1 MFYTKKKLIILIII
15 SIIFFILTYI
25 DVRSENIN
33 KITGFAKV
41 VDGDTIKINSKK
53 IRLYGIDA
61 PEKKQK
67 CKKTY
72 LTISFMSFTKDYMCG
87 EVSTQKLIKKINKQ
101 KLNCNILDVDRYK
114 RLIGEC
120 FKRNINLNSW
130 MVSNGYAVAY
140 RKYSKKYVSDEIN
153 AKNNKTP
160 ISIEKSE
167 IKIKLLCYP
176 RILGYVFNPLSIFF
190 VYDENDYLISILYEV
205 KNTFGEQHTYVFKTS
220 SYNSNVENNCEKKF
234 YVSPFM
240 DLSSKYF
247 FKILDPNKKLSI
259 IINQIDNQGKLL
271 YASQNGIK

>member
-1 MFYTKKKLIILIII
+1 MFYTKKKLVILIII
-15 SIIFFILTYI
+15 SSIFFILTYN

-33 KITGFAKV
+33 KISGFAKV

-101 KLNCNILDVDRYK
+101 KLNCNIIDVDRYK

-140 RKYSKKYVSDEIN
+140 RKYSKKYVSNEIN
-153 AKNNKTP
+153 AKNNK
-160 ISIEKSE
+160 
-167 IKIKLLCYP
+167 
-176 RILGYVFNPLSIFF
+176 LGIW
-190 VYDENDYLISILYEV
+190 
-205 KNTFGEQHTYVFKTS
+205 
-220 SYNSNVENNCEKKF
+220 
-234 YVSPFM
+234 
-240 DLSSKYF
+240 
-247 FKILDPNKKLSI
+247 
-259 IINQIDNQGKLL
+259 QGKFEMPWD
-271 YASQNGIK
+271 YRRQN

>member
-15 SIIFFILTYI
+15 SSIFFILTYN

-33 KITGFAKV
+33 KISGFAKV

-153 AKNNKTP
+153 AKNNK
-160 ISIEKSE
+160 
-167 IKIKLLCYP
+167 
-176 RILGYVFNPLSIFF
+176 LGLW
-190 VYDENDYLISILYEV
+190 
-205 KNTFGEQHTYVFKTS
+205 
-220 SYNSNVENNCEKKF
+220 
-234 YVSPFM
+234 
-240 DLSSKYF
+240 
-247 FKILDPNKKLSI
+247 
-259 IINQIDNQGKLL
+259 QGKFEMPWD
-271 YASQNGIK
+271 YRRKN

>member
-1 MFYTKKKLIILIII
+1 MFFTKKKLIILIII
-15 SIIFFILTYI
+15 SSIFFILTYN

-33 KITGFAKV
+33 KISGFAKI

-153 AKNNKTP
+153 AKN
-160 ISIEKSE
+160 
-167 IKIKLLCYP
+167 
-176 RILGYVFNPLSIFF
+176 
-190 VYDENDYLISILYEV
+190 
-205 KNTFGEQHTYVFKTS
+205 
-220 SYNSNVENNCEKKF
+220 
-234 YVSPFM
+234 
-240 DLSSKYF
+240 
-247 FKILDPNKKLSI
+247 KKLGI
-259 IINQIDNQGKLL
+259 WQGKFEMPWD
-271 YASQNGIK
+271 YRRKN

>member
-15 SIIFFILTYI
+15 SSIFFILTYN

-33 KITGFAKV
+33 KISGFAKV

-87 EVSTQKLIKKINKQ
+87 EVSTEKLIKKINKQ

-140 RKYSKKYVSDEIN
+140 TKYSKKYVSDEIN
-153 AKNNKTP
+153 AKNNK
-160 ISIEKSE
+160 
-167 IKIKLLCYP
+167 
-176 RILGYVFNPLSIFF
+176 LGIW
-190 VYDENDYLISILYEV
+190 
-205 KNTFGEQHTYVFKTS
+205 
-220 SYNSNVENNCEKKF
+220 
-234 YVSPFM
+234 
-240 DLSSKYF
+240 
-247 FKILDPNKKLSI
+247 
-259 IINQIDNQGKLL
+259 QGKFEMPW
-271 YASQNGIK
+271 YYRRKN

>member
-15 SIIFFILTYI
+15 SSIFFILTYN

-33 KITGFAKV
+33 KISGFAKI

-87 EVSTQKLIKKINKQ
+87 EVSTQKLIKKINNQ
-101 KLNCNILDVDRYK
+101 KLNCNIIDVDRYK

-153 AKNNKTP
+153 AKNNK
-160 ISIEKSE
+160 
-167 IKIKLLCYP
+167 
-176 RILGYVFNPLSIFF
+176 LGIW
-190 VYDENDYLISILYEV
+190 
-205 KNTFGEQHTYVFKTS
+205 
-220 SYNSNVENNCEKKF
+220 
-234 YVSPFM
+234 
-240 DLSSKYF
+240 
-247 FKILDPNKKLSI
+247 
-259 IINQIDNQGKLL
+259 QGKFEMPWV
-271 YASQNGIK
+271 YRRKD

>member
-15 SIIFFILTYI
+15 SSIFFILTYN

-33 KITGFAKV
+33 KISGFAQV

-153 AKNNKTP
+153 AKNNK
-160 ISIEKSE
+160 
-167 IKIKLLCYP
+167 
-176 RILGYVFNPLSIFF
+176 
-190 VYDENDYLISILYEV
+190 
-205 KNTFGEQHTYVFKTS
+205 FG
-220 SYNSNVENNCEKKF
+220 
-234 YVSPFM
+234 
-240 DLSSKYF
+240 
-247 FKILDPNKKLSI
+247 IW
-259 IINQIDNQGKLL
+259 QGKFEMPWD
-271 YASQNGIK
+271 YRRKD

>member
-15 SIIFFILTYI
+15 SSIFFILTYN

-33 KITGFAKV
+33 KISGFAKV

-87 EVSTQKLIKKINKQ
+87 ELSTQKLIKKINKQ

-130 MVSNGYAVAY
+130 MVSNGYAVAF

-153 AKNNKTP
+153 AKN
-160 ISIEKSE
+160 
-167 IKIKLLCYP
+167 
-176 RILGYVFNPLSIFF
+176 
-190 VYDENDYLISILYEV
+190 
-205 KNTFGEQHTYVFKTS
+205 
-220 SYNSNVENNCEKKF
+220 
-234 YVSPFM
+234 
-240 DLSSKYF
+240 
-247 FKILDPNKKLSI
+247 KKLGI
-259 IINQIDNQGKLL
+259 WQGKFEMPWD
-271 YASQNGIK
+271 YRRKN

>member
-15 SIIFFILTYI
+15 SSIFFILTYN

-33 KITGFAKV
+33 KISGFAKV

-153 AKNNKTP
+153 AKN
-160 ISIEKSE
+160 
-167 IKIKLLCYP
+167 
-176 RILGYVFNPLSIFF
+176 
-190 VYDENDYLISILYEV
+190 
-205 KNTFGEQHTYVFKTS
+205 
-220 SYNSNVENNCEKKF
+220 
-234 YVSPFM
+234 
-240 DLSSKYF
+240 
-247 FKILDPNKKLSI
+247 KKLGI
-259 IINQIDNQGKLL
+259 WQGEFEMPWDYRRK
-271 YASQNGIK
+271 N

>member
-87 EVSTQKLIKKINKQ
+87 EVSTEKLIKKINKQ

-140 RKYSKKYVSDEIN
+140 TKYSKKYVSDEIN
-153 AKNNKTP
+153 AKNNK
-160 ISIEKSE
+160 
-167 IKIKLLCYP
+167 
-176 RILGYVFNPLSIFF
+176 LGIW
-190 VYDENDYLISILYEV
+190 
-205 KNTFGEQHTYVFKTS
+205 
-220 SYNSNVENNCEKKF
+220 
-234 YVSPFM
+234 
-240 DLSSKYF
+240 
-247 FKILDPNKKLSI
+247 
-259 IINQIDNQGKLL
+259 QGKFEMPWD
-271 YASQNGIK
+271 YRRKN

>member
-15 SIIFFILTYI
+15 SSIFFILTYN

-33 KITGFAKV
+33 KISGFAKV
-41 VDGDTIKINSKK
+41 VDGDTIKKNSKK

-130 MVSNGYAVAY
+130 MVSNGYAVSY
-140 RKYSKKYVSDEIN
+140 RKYSKKYVTDEIN
-153 AKNNKTP
+153 AKNNK
-160 ISIEKSE
+160 
-167 IKIKLLCYP
+167 
-176 RILGYVFNPLSIFF
+176 LGIW
-190 VYDENDYLISILYEV
+190 
-205 KNTFGEQHTYVFKTS
+205 
-220 SYNSNVENNCEKKF
+220 
-234 YVSPFM
+234 
-240 DLSSKYF
+240 
-247 FKILDPNKKLSI
+247 
-259 IINQIDNQGKLL
+259 QGKFEMPWD
-271 YASQNGIK
+271 YRRKN

>member
-1 MFYTKKKLIILIII
+1 MFFKKKKLIILIII
-15 SIIFFILTYI
+15 SSIFFILTYN

-33 KITGFAKV
+33 KISGFTKV
-41 VDGDTIKINSKK
+41 IDGDTIKINSKK

-153 AKNNKTP
+153 AKNNK
-160 ISIEKSE
+160 
-167 IKIKLLCYP
+167 
-176 RILGYVFNPLSIFF
+176 LGIW
-190 VYDENDYLISILYEV
+190 
-205 KNTFGEQHTYVFKTS
+205 
-220 SYNSNVENNCEKKF
+220 
-234 YVSPFM
+234 
-240 DLSSKYF
+240 
-247 FKILDPNKKLSI
+247 
-259 IINQIDNQGKLL
+259 QGKFEMPWD
-271 YASQNGIK
+271 YRRKN

>member
-15 SIIFFILTYI
+15 SIIFFTLTYI

-41 VDGDTIKINSKK
+41 IDGDTIKINSKK

-153 AKNNKTP
+153 AKNNK
-160 ISIEKSE
+160 
-167 IKIKLLCYP
+167 
-176 RILGYVFNPLSIFF
+176 LGIW
-190 VYDENDYLISILYEV
+190 
-205 KNTFGEQHTYVFKTS
+205 
-220 SYNSNVENNCEKKF
+220 
-234 YVSPFM
+234 
-240 DLSSKYF
+240 
-247 FKILDPNKKLSI
+247 
-259 IINQIDNQGKLL
+259 QGKFEMPWD
-271 YASQNGIK
+271 YRRKN

>member
-15 SIIFFILTYI
+15 SSIFFILTYN

-33 KITGFAKV
+33 KISGFAKV

-87 EVSTQKLIKKINKQ
+87 EVSTQKLIKKINNQ
-101 KLNCNILDVDRYK
+101 KLNCNIIDVDRYK

-140 RKYSKKYVSDEIN
+140 RKYSKKYVTDEIN
-153 AKNNKTP
+153 AKNNK
-160 ISIEKSE
+160 
-167 IKIKLLCYP
+167 
-176 RILGYVFNPLSIFF
+176 LGIW
-190 VYDENDYLISILYEV
+190 
-205 KNTFGEQHTYVFKTS
+205 
-220 SYNSNVENNCEKKF
+220 
-234 YVSPFM
+234 
-240 DLSSKYF
+240 
-247 FKILDPNKKLSI
+247 
-259 IINQIDNQGKLL
+259 QGKFEMPWD
-271 YASQNGIK
+271 YRRKN

>member
-15 SIIFFILTYI
+15 SSIFFILTYN

-33 KITGFAKV
+33 KISGFAKV

-87 EVSTQKLIKKINKQ
+87 EVSTEKLIKKINNQ
-101 KLNCNILDVDRYK
+101 KLNCNIIDVDRYK

-130 MVSNGYAVAY
+130 MVSNGYALAY

-153 AKNNKTP
+153 AKNNK
-160 ISIEKSE
+160 
-167 IKIKLLCYP
+167 
-176 RILGYVFNPLSIFF
+176 LGIW
-190 VYDENDYLISILYEV
+190 
-205 KNTFGEQHTYVFKTS
+205 
-220 SYNSNVENNCEKKF
+220 
-234 YVSPFM
+234 
-240 DLSSKYF
+240 
-247 FKILDPNKKLSI
+247 
-259 IINQIDNQGKLL
+259 QGKFEMPWD
-271 YASQNGIK
+271 YRRKN

>member
-33 KITGFAKV
+33 KITGFARV

-72 LTISFMSFTKDYMCG
+72 LTISFISFTKDYMCG
-87 EVSTQKLIKKINKQ
+87 EISTQKLIKKINKQ

-153 AKNNKTP
+153 AKNNK
-160 ISIEKSE
+160 
-167 IKIKLLCYP
+167 
-176 RILGYVFNPLSIFF
+176 LGIW
-190 VYDENDYLISILYEV
+190 
-205 KNTFGEQHTYVFKTS
+205 
-220 SYNSNVENNCEKKF
+220 
-234 YVSPFM
+234 
-240 DLSSKYF
+240 
-247 FKILDPNKKLSI
+247 
-259 IINQIDNQGKLL
+259 QGKFEMPWD
-271 YASQNGIK
+271 YRRKN

>member
-15 SIIFFILTYI
+15 SSIFFILTYN

-33 KITGFAKV
+33 KISGFAKV

-87 EVSTQKLIKKINKQ
+87 ELSTQKLIKKINNQ
-101 KLNCNILDVDRYK
+101 KLNCNVIDVDRYK

-140 RKYSKKYVSDEIN
+140 RKYSKKYVTDEIN
-153 AKNNKTP
+153 AKNNK
-160 ISIEKSE
+160 
-167 IKIKLLCYP
+167 
-176 RILGYVFNPLSIFF
+176 LGIW
-190 VYDENDYLISILYEV
+190 
-205 KNTFGEQHTYVFKTS
+205 
-220 SYNSNVENNCEKKF
+220 
-234 YVSPFM
+234 
-240 DLSSKYF
+240 
-247 FKILDPNKKLSI
+247 
-259 IINQIDNQGKLL
+259 QGKFEMPWD
-271 YASQNGIK
+271 YRRKN

>member
-15 SIIFFILTYI
+15 SSIFFILTYN

-33 KITGFAKV
+33 KISGFAKI

-87 EVSTQKLIKKINKQ
+87 ELSTQKLIKKINKQ

-140 RKYSKKYVSDEIN
+140 RKYSKKYVTDEIN
-153 AKNNKTP
+153 AKNNK
-160 ISIEKSE
+160 
-167 IKIKLLCYP
+167 
-176 RILGYVFNPLSIFF
+176 LGIW
-190 VYDENDYLISILYEV
+190 
-205 KNTFGEQHTYVFKTS
+205 
-220 SYNSNVENNCEKKF
+220 
-234 YVSPFM
+234 
-240 DLSSKYF
+240 
-247 FKILDPNKKLSI
+247 
-259 IINQIDNQGKLL
+259 QGKFEMPWD
-271 YASQNGIK
+271 YRRKN

>member
-15 SIIFFILTYI
+15 SIIFFIFTYI

-87 EVSTQKLIKKINKQ
+87 EVSTEKLIKKINKQ
-101 KLNCNILDVDRYK
+101 KLNCNILNVDRYK

-140 RKYSKKYVSDEIN
+140 RKYSKKYVLDEIN
-153 AKNNKTP
+153 AKNNK
-160 ISIEKSE
+160 
-167 IKIKLLCYP
+167 
-176 RILGYVFNPLSIFF
+176 LGIW
-190 VYDENDYLISILYEV
+190 
-205 KNTFGEQHTYVFKTS
+205 
-220 SYNSNVENNCEKKF
+220 
-234 YVSPFM
+234 
-240 DLSSKYF
+240 
-247 FKILDPNKKLSI
+247 
-259 IINQIDNQGKLL
+259 QGKFEMPWD
-271 YASQNGIK
+271 YRRKN

>member
-15 SIIFFILTYI
+15 SSIFFILTYN
-25 DVRSENIN
+25 DVRSQNIN
-33 KITGFAKV
+33 KISGFAKV

-101 KLNCNILDVDRYK
+101 KLNCNIIDVDRYK

-153 AKNNKTP
+153 AKNNK
-160 ISIEKSE
+160 
-167 IKIKLLCYP
+167 
-176 RILGYVFNPLSIFF
+176 LGIW
-190 VYDENDYLISILYEV
+190 
-205 KNTFGEQHTYVFKTS
+205 
-220 SYNSNVENNCEKKF
+220 
-234 YVSPFM
+234 
-240 DLSSKYF
+240 
-247 FKILDPNKKLSI
+247 
-259 IINQIDNQGKLL
+259 QGKFEMPWD
-271 YASQNGIK
+271 YRRKN

>member
-15 SIIFFILTYI
+15 SSIFFIITYN

-33 KITGFAKV
+33 KISGFAKV

-114 RLIGEC
+114 RLVGEC

-140 RKYSKKYVSDEIN
+140 RKYSKKYISDEIN
-153 AKNNKTP
+153 AKNNK
-160 ISIEKSE
+160 
-167 IKIKLLCYP
+167 
-176 RILGYVFNPLSIFF
+176 LGIW
-190 VYDENDYLISILYEV
+190 
-205 KNTFGEQHTYVFKTS
+205 
-220 SYNSNVENNCEKKF
+220 
-234 YVSPFM
+234 
-240 DLSSKYF
+240 
-247 FKILDPNKKLSI
+247 
-259 IINQIDNQGKLL
+259 QGKFEMPWD
-271 YASQNGIK
+271 YRRKD

>member
-15 SIIFFILTYI
+15 SSIFFILTYN

-33 KITGFAKV
+33 KISGFAKV

-87 EVSTQKLIKKINKQ
+87 EVSAQKLIKKINKQ
-101 KLNCNILDVDRYK
+101 KLNCNIIDVDRYK

-153 AKNNKTP
+153 AKNNK
-160 ISIEKSE
+160 
-167 IKIKLLCYP
+167 
-176 RILGYVFNPLSIFF
+176 LGIW
-190 VYDENDYLISILYEV
+190 
-205 KNTFGEQHTYVFKTS
+205 
-220 SYNSNVENNCEKKF
+220 
-234 YVSPFM
+234 
-240 DLSSKYF
+240 
-247 FKILDPNKKLSI
+247 
-259 IINQIDNQGKLL
+259 QGKFEMPWD
-271 YASQNGIK
+271 YRRKN

>member
-15 SIIFFILTYI
+15 SSIFFILTYI

-33 KITGFAKV
+33 KISGFAKV

-140 RKYSKKYVSDEIN
+140 RKYSKKYVTDEIN
-153 AKNNKTP
+153 AKNNK
-160 ISIEKSE
+160 
-167 IKIKLLCYP
+167 
-176 RILGYVFNPLSIFF
+176 LGIW
-190 VYDENDYLISILYEV
+190 
-205 KNTFGEQHTYVFKTS
+205 
-220 SYNSNVENNCEKKF
+220 
-234 YVSPFM
+234 
-240 DLSSKYF
+240 
-247 FKILDPNKKLSI
+247 
-259 IINQIDNQGKLL
+259 QGKFEMPWD
-271 YASQNGIK
+271 YRRKN

>member
-1 MFYTKKKLIILIII
+1 MIII
-15 SIIFFILTYI
+15 SSIFFILTYN

-53 IRLYGIDA
+53 IRFYGIDA

-87 EVSTQKLIKKINKQ
+87 EVSTQKLIKKINNQ
-101 KLNCNILDVDRYK
+101 KLNCNIIDVDRSK

-153 AKNNKTP
+153 AKNNK
-160 ISIEKSE
+160 
-167 IKIKLLCYP
+167 
-176 RILGYVFNPLSIFF
+176 LGIW
-190 VYDENDYLISILYEV
+190 
-205 KNTFGEQHTYVFKTS
+205 
-220 SYNSNVENNCEKKF
+220 
-234 YVSPFM
+234 
-240 DLSSKYF
+240 
-247 FKILDPNKKLSI
+247 
-259 IINQIDNQGKLL
+259 QGKFEMPWD
-271 YASQNGIK
+271 YRRKN

>member
-15 SIIFFILTYI
+15 SSIFFILTYN

-33 KITGFAKV
+33 KISGFAKV

-87 EVSTQKLIKKINKQ
+87 EVSTKKLIKKINKQ

-153 AKNNKTP
+153 AKNNK
-160 ISIEKSE
+160 
-167 IKIKLLCYP
+167 
-176 RILGYVFNPLSIFF
+176 LGIW
-190 VYDENDYLISILYEV
+190 
-205 KNTFGEQHTYVFKTS
+205 
-220 SYNSNVENNCEKKF
+220 
-234 YVSPFM
+234 
-240 DLSSKYF
+240 
-247 FKILDPNKKLSI
+247 
-259 IINQIDNQGKLL
+259 QGKFEMPWD
-271 YASQNGIK
+271 YRRKN

>member
-15 SIIFFILTYI
+15 SSIFFIATYN

-33 KITGFAKV
+33 KISGFAKV

-153 AKNNKTP
+153 AKNNK
-160 ISIEKSE
+160 
-167 IKIKLLCYP
+167 
-176 RILGYVFNPLSIFF
+176 LGIW
-190 VYDENDYLISILYEV
+190 
-205 KNTFGEQHTYVFKTS
+205 
-220 SYNSNVENNCEKKF
+220 
-234 YVSPFM
+234 
-240 DLSSKYF
+240 
-247 FKILDPNKKLSI
+247 
-259 IINQIDNQGKLL
+259 QGKFEMPWD
-271 YASQNGIK
+271 YRRKN

>member
-1 MFYTKKKLIILIII
+1 MFYTKKKLIILIVI

-87 EVSTQKLIKKINKQ
+87 EVSTEKLIKKINKQ

-153 AKNNKTP
+153 AKNNK
-160 ISIEKSE
+160 
-167 IKIKLLCYP
+167 
-176 RILGYVFNPLSIFF
+176 LGIW
-190 VYDENDYLISILYEV
+190 
-205 KNTFGEQHTYVFKTS
+205 
-220 SYNSNVENNCEKKF
+220 
-234 YVSPFM
+234 
-240 DLSSKYF
+240 
-247 FKILDPNKKLSI
+247 
-259 IINQIDNQGKLL
+259 QGKFEMPWD
-271 YASQNGIK
+271 YRRKD

>member
-15 SIIFFILTYI
+15 SSIFFILTYN

-33 KITGFAKV
+33 KISGFAKV

-130 MVSNGYAVAY
+130 MVSNGYALAY

-153 AKNNKTP
+153 AKNNK
-160 ISIEKSE
+160 
-167 IKIKLLCYP
+167 
-176 RILGYVFNPLSIFF
+176 LGIW
-190 VYDENDYLISILYEV
+190 
-205 KNTFGEQHTYVFKTS
+205 
-220 SYNSNVENNCEKKF
+220 
-234 YVSPFM
+234 
-240 DLSSKYF
+240 
-247 FKILDPNKKLSI
+247 
-259 IINQIDNQGKLL
+259 QGKFEMPWD
-271 YASQNGIK
+271 YRRKN

>member
-41 VDGDTIKINSKK
+41 IDGDTIKINSKK

-101 KLNCNILDVDRYK
+101 KLKCNILDVDRYK

-153 AKNNKTP
+153 AKNNK
-160 ISIEKSE
+160 
-167 IKIKLLCYP
+167 
-176 RILGYVFNPLSIFF
+176 LGIW
-190 VYDENDYLISILYEV
+190 
-205 KNTFGEQHTYVFKTS
+205 
-220 SYNSNVENNCEKKF
+220 
-234 YVSPFM
+234 
-240 DLSSKYF
+240 
-247 FKILDPNKKLSI
+247 
-259 IINQIDNQGKLL
+259 QGKFEMPWD
-271 YASQNGIK
+271 YRRKN

>member
-33 KITGFAKV
+33 KISGFAKV

-87 EVSTQKLIKKINKQ
+87 EVSTEKLIKKINKQ

-153 AKNNKTP
+153 AKNNK
-160 ISIEKSE
+160 
-167 IKIKLLCYP
+167 
-176 RILGYVFNPLSIFF
+176 LGIW
-190 VYDENDYLISILYEV
+190 
-205 KNTFGEQHTYVFKTS
+205 
-220 SYNSNVENNCEKKF
+220 
-234 YVSPFM
+234 
-240 DLSSKYF
+240 
-247 FKILDPNKKLSI
+247 
-259 IINQIDNQGKLL
+259 QGKFEMPWD
-271 YASQNGIK
+271 YRRKN

>member
-1 MFYTKKKLIILIII
+1 MFCTKKKLVILIII
-15 SIIFFILTYI
+15 SSIFFILTYN

-33 KITGFAKV
+33 NISGFAKV

-87 EVSTQKLIKKINKQ
+87 EVSTQKLIKKINNQ
-101 KLNCNILDVDRYK
+101 KLNCNIIDVDRYK

-153 AKNNKTP
+153 AKNNK
-160 ISIEKSE
+160 
-167 IKIKLLCYP
+167 
-176 RILGYVFNPLSIFF
+176 LGIW
-190 VYDENDYLISILYEV
+190 
-205 KNTFGEQHTYVFKTS
+205 
-220 SYNSNVENNCEKKF
+220 
-234 YVSPFM
+234 
-240 DLSSKYF
+240 
-247 FKILDPNKKLSI
+247 
-259 IINQIDNQGKLL
+259 QGKFEMPWD
-271 YASQNGIK
+271 YRRKN

>member
-15 SIIFFILTYI
+15 SSIFFILTYS

-33 KITGFAKV
+33 KISGFAKV

-87 EVSTQKLIKKINKQ
+87 EVSTEKLIKKINKQ

-153 AKNNKTP
+153 AKNNK
-160 ISIEKSE
+160 
-167 IKIKLLCYP
+167 
-176 RILGYVFNPLSIFF
+176 LGIW
-190 VYDENDYLISILYEV
+190 
-205 KNTFGEQHTYVFKTS
+205 
-220 SYNSNVENNCEKKF
+220 
-234 YVSPFM
+234 
-240 DLSSKYF
+240 
-247 FKILDPNKKLSI
+247 
-259 IINQIDNQGKLL
+259 QGKFEMPWD
-271 YASQNGIK
+271 YRRKN

>member
-15 SIIFFILTYI
+15 STIFFILTYN
-25 DVRSENIN
+25 DVRSENLN
-33 KITGFAKV
+33 KISGFAKV

-153 AKNNKTP
+153 AKNNK
-160 ISIEKSE
+160 
-167 IKIKLLCYP
+167 
-176 RILGYVFNPLSIFF
+176 LGIW
-190 VYDENDYLISILYEV
+190 
-205 KNTFGEQHTYVFKTS
+205 
-220 SYNSNVENNCEKKF
+220 
-234 YVSPFM
+234 
-240 DLSSKYF
+240 
-247 FKILDPNKKLSI
+247 
-259 IINQIDNQGKLL
+259 QGKFEMPWD
-271 YASQNGIK
+271 YRRKK

>member
-15 SIIFFILTYI
+15 SSIFFIVTYN

-33 KITGFAKV
+33 KISGFAKV

-67 CKKTY
+67 CIKTY

-87 EVSTQKLIKKINKQ
+87 EVSTENLIKKINKQ
-101 KLNCNILDVDRYK
+101 KLNCNILDVDKYK

-153 AKNNKTP
+153 AKNNK
-160 ISIEKSE
+160 
-167 IKIKLLCYP
+167 
-176 RILGYVFNPLSIFF
+176 LGIW
-190 VYDENDYLISILYEV
+190 
-205 KNTFGEQHTYVFKTS
+205 
-220 SYNSNVENNCEKKF
+220 
-234 YVSPFM
+234 
-240 DLSSKYF
+240 
-247 FKILDPNKKLSI
+247 
-259 IINQIDNQGKLL
+259 QGKFEMPWD
-271 YASQNGIK
+271 YRRKN

>member
-15 SIIFFILTYI
+15 SSIFFILTYN

-33 KITGFAKV
+33 KISGFAKI

-101 KLNCNILDVDRYK
+101 KLNCNIIDVDRYK

-140 RKYSKKYVSDEIN
+140 RKYSKKYVLDEIN
-153 AKNNKTP
+153 AKNNK
-160 ISIEKSE
+160 
-167 IKIKLLCYP
+167 
-176 RILGYVFNPLSIFF
+176 LGIW
-190 VYDENDYLISILYEV
+190 
-205 KNTFGEQHTYVFKTS
+205 
-220 SYNSNVENNCEKKF
+220 
-234 YVSPFM
+234 
-240 DLSSKYF
+240 
-247 FKILDPNKKLSI
+247 
-259 IINQIDNQGKLL
+259 QGKFEMPWD
-271 YASQNGIK
+271 YRRKN